1 MEEDGSRGCL
11 LLMASATVDAEGVS
25 DGRVKFMDK
34 KQEIKVEIRM
44 YVGLTKLGP
53 GVAVLKCEQLF

>member
-1 MEEDGSRGCL
+1 
-11 LLMASATVDAEGVS
+11 MASATVDAEGVS